1 MFPPPQPTKR
11 SLLSSLCIRGGLRP
25 VLQGGDSV
33 CQIGCHATSSVL
45 QLKAKVEIEAGL
57 KAETFSLYL
66 PSQEEPLGESQTVSA
81 CGMPSELYAIM
92 LQKVVIADAAGVPAS
107 ALTDEQLEK
116 ACSSPEAQAG
126 DIIVLAGC
134 AQVRNLSCLVW
145 LESTHTLDISGCIRM
160 EAATVPIAGLK

>member
-1 MFPPPQPTKR
+1 M
-11 SLLSSLCIRGGLRP
+11 
-25 VLQGGDSV
+25 
-33 CQIGCHATSSVL
+33 L

-57 KAETFSLYL
+57 KAETFLLYL
-66 PSQEEPLGESQTVSA
+66 PSKEEPLGESQTVSA
-81 CGMPSELYAIM
+81 CGMPSELYAVM

-134 AQVRNLSCLVW
+134 PQIRNLSCLVR
-145 LESTHTLDISGCIRM
+145 LESAHTLDISGCTGM
-160 EAATVPIAGLK
+160 KAATVPIARLK

>member
-1 MFPPPQPTKR
+1 M
-11 SLLSSLCIRGGLRP
+11 
-25 VLQGGDSV
+25 
-33 CQIGCHATSSVL
+33 L

-81 CGMPSELYAIM
+81 CGMPSELYAVV
-92 LQKVVIADAAGVPAS
+92 LQKVVVADAAGVPAS

-126 DIIVLAGC
+126 DIIMLAGC
-134 AQVRNLSCLVW
+134 QQLRNFSCLVW
-145 LESTHTLDISGCIRM
+145 LESTHTLDISGCTAM

>member
-1 MFPPPQPTKR
+1 M
-11 SLLSSLCIRGGLRP
+11 
-25 VLQGGDSV
+25 
-33 CQIGCHATSSVL
+33 
-45 QLKAKVEIEAGL
+45 QLKAKVGIEAGL

-92 LQKVVIADAAGVPAS
+92 LQRVIIADAAGVPAS

-126 DIIVLAGC
+126 TSSCSLA
-134 AQVRNLSCLVW
+134 VRNSA
-145 LESTHTLDISGCIRM
+145 I
-160 EAATVPIAGLK
+160 